1 MEDLLG
7 RAFDPEAFR
16 RLGHALVDKLADHLA
31 NVRGADAGRVIDYRD
46 PDAQLAYWQ
55 ADFERPPA
63 ADPLPLLEDVL
74 ARSIHLHHPRYMGHQ
89 VAPPLPLAALT
100 GLLTGLLNNGMAL
113 YEMGQVSTAL
123 ERIVTDWLARRIG
136 FTAEA
141 SGFLTSG
148 GTLAT
153 LTALLAARAAKAPG
167 DVWEHGTSDRL
178 AVLVSEQAHYCVDR
192 AVRVMGLGEA
202 GLVKIPVN
210 DRFGMDPEALAGAYA
225 AARARGLLP
234 FAVVGSACSTATG
247 SYDDLEAVAAFC
259 AAHGLWFHVDGA
271 HGGAAVLSEKYRRL
285 VRGIERADSVV
296 VDFHKMLLTPAL
308 ATAVVFRRGND
319 GFSTFQQKAHYLWKD
334 QQSPEWF
341 NLGKRTF
348 ECTKV
353 MMSVKVYAVLR
364 TYGEGLLAANVDR
377 LYDLAGR
384 LAGMIGEWPELE
396 LATAPEAN
404 IVCFRWTGG
413 RGDTERENEVNG
425 RIRRELLRE
434 GRFYLVQTSL
444 WGKDYLRVS
453 LMNPFTTEAHL
464 AEMLETVTR
473 LARRFGV
480 IGTPVG

>member
-1 MEDLLG
+1 MQDTLQS
-7 RAFDPEAFR
+7 AFDPEAFR
-16 RLGHALVDKLADHLA
+16 RQGHALVDKLADHLA
-31 NVRGADAGRVIDYRD
+31 RTQGGETERVTDYED
-46 PDAQLAYWQ
+46 PAAQLAYWQ
-55 ADFERPPA
+55 ADFGQPPA

-89 VAPPLPLAALT
+89 VAPPLPLTALT

-123 ERIVTDWLARRIG
+123 ERVVTDWLARKIG
-136 FTAEA
+136 FAAEA

-153 LTALLAARAAKAPG
+153 LTALLAARAANAPG
-167 DVWEHGTSDRL
+167 DVWAHGAADRL

-202 GLVKIPVN
+202 GVVKIPVD
-210 DRFGMDPEALAGAYA
+210 DRYGMRTDLLAAAYA
-225 AARARGLLP
+225 EARERGLRP

-259 AAHGLWFHVDGA
+259 AGHGLWFHVDGA
-271 HGGAAVLSEKYRRL
+271 HGGAAVVSEKYKGL

-308 ATAVVFRRGND
+308 ATAVVFRRGDD
-319 GFSTFQQKAHYLWKD
+319 GFGTFQQKAHYLWHN

-353 MMSVKVYAVLR
+353 MMSVKVYAALR
-364 TYGEGLLAANVDR
+364 TYGEGLFAANVDR
-377 LYDLAGR
+377 LYDLARR
-384 LAGMIGEWPELE
+384 LATMIGARPELE
-396 LATAPEAN
+396 LATAPECN
-404 IVCFRWTGG
+404 IVCFRYVAEGG
-413 RGDTERENEVNG
+413 NTERENELNG
-425 RIRRELLRE
+425 RIRQELLRE

-444 WGKDYLRVS
+444 RGKLYLRVS

-464 AEMLETVTR
+464 GEMLDAVAA
-473 LARRFGV
+473 LARRAG
-480 IGTPVG
+480 